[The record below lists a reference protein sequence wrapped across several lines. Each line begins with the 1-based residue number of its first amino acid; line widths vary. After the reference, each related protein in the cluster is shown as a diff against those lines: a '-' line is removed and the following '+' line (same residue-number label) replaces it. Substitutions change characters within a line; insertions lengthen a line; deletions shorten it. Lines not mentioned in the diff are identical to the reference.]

1 MVAKEKVSARMAK
14 YTATKAVLIKV
25 AREVV
30 ADEGWQ
36 GAQIALIAAR
46 AKVATG
52 SVYRY
57 FDSKEELFSKVLA
70 SVSQREIDVIA
81 AIINS
86 DGPAPQRLR
95 DAVRSF
101 VRRALKGRR
110 LAYALIAEP
119 CEREIDS
126 ARLIFREAIA
136 REISKG
142 IANGIAAG
150 EFVAVDP
157 DVAASCVVGAF
168 MEALV
173 GPLAPNARHDARA
186 ERSLADAVASLCVQ
200 MLALPQR
207 TLTVVKNNE
216 SS

>member
-1 MVAKEKVSARMAK
+1 MVTREKVSVRMAK
-14 YTATKAVLIKV
+14 HTATKAVLLKV

-52 SVYRY
+52 SVYRH
-57 FDSKEELFSKVLA
+57 FDSKEDLFSQVLA
-70 SVSQREIDVIA
+70 SVSQREIDIIA
-81 AIINS
+81 AIVNS
-86 DGPAPQRLR
+86 DGPAAQRLR
-95 DAVRSF
+95 DAVRTF
-101 VRRALKGRR
+101 VRRALRGRR

-136 REISKG
+136 REISKA
-142 IANGIAAG
+142 IARGIAAG
-150 EFVAVDP
+150 EFVTVDP
-157 DVAASCVVGAF
+157 NVAASCIVGAF

-173 GPLAPNARHDARA
+173 GPLAPNATLDPQA

-200 MLALPQR
+200 MLAAPQR
-207 TLTVVKNNE
+207 TLTVV
-216 SS
+216 